1 MDERAVIE
9 EAVGAWAAGD
19 DSAFWRL
26 LAEDVRYSVIGTT
39 RVSGSYDG
47 RRAFFE
53 GALRPMGALLA
64 VGARPTEY
72 EIISDGLRVV
82 LMWSGEGVMLN
93 GAPYNNSYC
102 WVLDVRD
109 GRVQRIKAYLDTA
122 LVEAVFRQEPRES

>member
-1 MDERAVIE
+1 MSEREVIE
-9 EAVGAWAAGD
+9 AAVKVWAAGD
-19 DSAFWRL
+19 DGAFWRL
-26 LAEDVRYSVIGTT
+26 LAEDVQYTVIGTT
-39 RVSGSYDG
+39 RVSGSDDG

-72 EIISDGLRVV
+72 EIVADGPRFV

-122 LVEAVFRQEPRES
+122 LVDALFDQKPRET